1 MLGERIGECPVRAR
15 STARADGLDKV
26 RALQR
31 VLYRSAKQQPDRRFH
46 ALFDKVARSDILFRA
61 WDEVRRN
68 RGAPGVDGVTIDAV
82 EASGVAAFLEQLAAA
97 LRAGTYRPAPLRRV
111 DIPKP
116 GQPGRTRPLGIPCV
130 RDRVA
135 MTAAKLV
142 LEPVFEADFLPSSY
156 GFRPKRSA
164 HQACDAIRVEA
175 NRGADWVLD
184 ADVRDCFGS
193 IRHDALLALVAR
205 RVSDRAMLK
214 LLRAWLRVGVL
225 QDGVTTETGSG
236 TPQGSP
242 ISLLAGQR
250 RAARVGCGMGADQ
263 QQARG
268 AGALRRRFRRALPEP
283 GSRRG
288 GAAAGGGDPC
298 AVGVAAASQQDQDR
312 APHPGRAG
320 LRLPRLPPPQGG
332 VVALARALLPAPL
345 AVGSSDAPGPGQ
357 GQGGNRPARGGPRGR
372 VGGRRPQPRPA
383 GLGRVFPLRQ
393 LGAEV
398 RPARQLCPRAPGD
411 LCQHQAR
418 TPRPELAAPLHL
430 GVGQPARDPPSQ
442 WENTAGG
449 CACLAVNDVGKP
461 GAGEPHARFD
471 RGPLAKQQPR
481 RAGTDAPTGKPAGL
495 SPATYRSLTSQRPT
509 SPGLAAQ
516 AWRQV
521 DAVLAP
527 EGPSRGGSSASPS
540 LSGSVARPL

>member
-1 MLGERIGECPVRAR
+1 MRAR

-82 EASGVAAFLEQLAAA
+82 EASGVAAFLEQLAAQ

-111 DIPKP
+111 LIPKP
-116 GQPGRTRPLGIPCV
+116 GQPGRTRPLQIPCV

-142 LEPVFEADFLPSSY
+142 LEPVFEADFLPQSY
-156 GFRPKRSA
+156 GFRPRRSA
-164 HQACDAIRVEA
+164 HQACEVIRVEA

-205 RVSDRAMLK
+205 RVSDRAVLK

-242 ISLLAGQR
+242 ISPLLCNVALHVLDAEWARTSSKLGVLVRFADDYVVLCRSRTRAEQALGQVTAILAPLGLQLHPDKTRIVR
-250 RAARVGCGMGADQ
+250 RT
-263 QQARG
+263 RG
-268 AGALRRRFRRALPEP
+268 EQGFDVLGFHITR
-283 GSRRG
+283 GSRGVG
-288 GAAAGGGDPC
+288 G
-298 AVGVAAASQQDQDR
+298 
-312 APHPGRAG
+312 
-320 LRLPRLPPPQGG
+320 
-332 VVALARALLPAPL
+332 ALLPAPL
-345 AVGSSDAPGPGQ
+345 AVGSGDAPDPGQ
-357 GQGGNRPARGGPRGR
+357 GQGGNQPARGGPRGR

-383 GLGRVFPLRQ
+383 GLGASFRDGNSGRKFAQ
-393 LGAEV
+393 LDSYVQERLAIFASIKHGRHGRNWQRHYTWAWAS
-398 RPARQLCPRAPGD
+398 RLGIHRLSG
-411 LCQHQAR
+411 R
-418 TPRPELAAPLHL
+418 TRPEAA
-430 GVGQPARDPPSQ
+430 
-442 WENTAGG
+442 
-449 CACLAVNDVGKP
+449 
-461 GAGEPHARFD
+461 HALR
-471 RGPLAKQQPR
+471 
-481 RAGTDAPTGKPAGL
+481 
-495 SPATYRSLTSQRPT
+495 
-509 SPGLAAQ
+509 
-516 AWRQV
+516 
-521 DAVLAP
+521 
-527 EGPSRGGSSASPS
+527 
-540 LSGSVARPL
+540 